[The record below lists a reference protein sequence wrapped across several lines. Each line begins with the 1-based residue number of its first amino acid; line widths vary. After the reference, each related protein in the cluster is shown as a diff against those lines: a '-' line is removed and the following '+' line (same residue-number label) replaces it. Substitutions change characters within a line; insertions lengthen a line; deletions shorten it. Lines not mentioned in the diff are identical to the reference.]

1 MNEIVTIHNKQYK
14 SVLPCGLL
22 RTQTG
27 HTYFLLHPEPVVKDS
42 WQRDEQQRFVV
53 VPADVSFEEYD
64 ATNDRILHTYARHT
78 VTTNPD
84 IEYYYFRTPILI
96 EYLNELDVESQPQE
110 VELDFNPVDFPP
122 PDLSAEEW
130 DKLLEHAEEELA

>member
-27 HTYFLLHPEPVVKDS
+27 HTYFLLYPEPVVKDS

-64 ATNDRILHTYARHT
+64 ATNDRVLHTYARHI

-84 IEYYYFRTPILI
+84 IEYCYFRNPILV
-96 EYLNELDVESQPQE
+96 EYLNELDVEKTME
-110 VELDFNPVDFPP
+110 IEDDFDPLDFPP
-122 PDLSAEEW
+122 SDLSAEEW
-130 DKLLEHAEEELA
+130 EKLLEHAKEELA